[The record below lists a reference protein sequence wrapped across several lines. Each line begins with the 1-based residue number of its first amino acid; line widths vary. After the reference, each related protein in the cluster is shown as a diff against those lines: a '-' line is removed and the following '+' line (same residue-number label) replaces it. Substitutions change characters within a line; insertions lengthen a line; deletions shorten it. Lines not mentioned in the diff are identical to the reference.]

1 MYHVKSVLQLWD
13 LMSPWFW
20 RKIEIRKKRM
30 TFLNLICRNR
40 EANIRQIL
48 DMEPAGKTKVPY
60 HRNEKNNFSKEQYQ
74 YRGLQLRTA
83 ILF

>member
-13 LMSPWFW
+13 LRSPWFW

-60 HRNEKNNFSKEQYQ
+60 HRNENTIFQKNNINI
-74 YRGLQLRTA
+74 GGCN
-83 ILF
+83 